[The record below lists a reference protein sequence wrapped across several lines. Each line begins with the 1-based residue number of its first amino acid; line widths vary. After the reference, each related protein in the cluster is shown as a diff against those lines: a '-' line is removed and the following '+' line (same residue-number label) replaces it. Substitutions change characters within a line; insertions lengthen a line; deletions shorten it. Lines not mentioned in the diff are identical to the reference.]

1 MTVTIRKQRNIRSN
15 NLFFILRMEKA
26 CFLSRCGV
34 ARTAFRGTG
43 NTAEHKSKVADIRR
57 AVKDVARVGE
67 YRYSTTMEHI
77 GVVTRGINNIYWVVP
92 CEQVDDF
99 SLTEVNFCQIKGK
112 ILQGVKDVYNP
123 LAVGDRVVFCAN
135 QKHEGLILSRE
146 ERKNSFE
153 RWNAKRQCNQTI
165 VANMDLIVCVTSV
178 DEPPFRPR
186 FVDRAIVCAQQTPL
200 LIVLNK
206 YDLAMQER
214 DHKRFSL
221 YTALGYETLA
231 LSAFDAEGIQLLASH
246 LHGKTCALIGQSG
259 VGKSTLINALL
270 QGKALQRTGTISAK
284 YHRGPHTTNHALM
297 LGTGSYNVV
306 DTPGMRELLVGHTD
320 PLCIAAAFPEFTKP
334 SLECAFQPCLHD
346 HEPGCKVKELV
357 EAGIIHRDRYESY
370 LHMLDSI
377 ASRPAQWERGWR

>member
-1 MTVTIRKQRNIRSN
+1 MTVAIREQRSIRSN
-15 NLFFILRMEKA
+15 NRLFVLRMEKA
-26 CFLSRCGV
+26 HLLSCYGI
-34 ARTAFRGTG
+34 ARTAFHGAG
-43 NTAEHKSKVADIRR
+43 NTAEHTSKVADIRR
-57 AVKDVARVGE
+57 AVKDVARAGE

-92 CEQVDDF
+92 CERVDDF
-99 SLTEVNFCQIKGK
+99 SLAEVYFCRIKGK
-112 ILQGVKDVYNP
+112 VLQGAKDVYNP

-153 RWNAKRQCNQTI
+153 RWNAKRQCNQTV

-186 FVDRAIVCAQQTPL
+186 FVDRAIVCAQQTLL

-206 YDLAMQER
+206 YDLAMHEQDSR
-214 DHKRFSL
+214 RFSL
-221 YTALGYETLA
+221 YTTLGYETLT
-231 LSAFDAEGIQLLASH
+231 LSAFDAEGIHLLDSH

-270 QGKALQRTGTISAK
+270 QGKAQQCTGTISAK
-284 YHRGPHTTNHALM
+284 YHRGSHTTNHALM
-297 LGTGSYNVV
+297 FGTGSYNIV

-320 PLCIAAAFPEFTKP
+320 PLRIAAAFPEFTKP

-357 EAGIIHRDRYESY
+357 KAGVIHPDRYESY